1 MNKRKFLILP
11 LLLISIII
19 GQDNKKFT
27 FEFESDSIELRIG
40 ESKEITIKLL
50 DENGKLAQNPFYVFG
65 QRKSLSVSPRIS
77 DSTGVATVTLK
88 AHKPGR
94 LSLSTQTITVKRDD
108 RVRSSLVVNVP
119 SPPID
124 RIVFNQTPSKLYV
137 GTATALSVEV
147 FDEAELNRSE
157 LNVKL
162 ESSNTKVADFDAFGN
177 LETKKTGKTR
187 VSATVQNVTESFNVR
202 VVKNP
207 TRKVSLSIDKE
218 EIRTGDVLTLNAKA
232 LNRSDKAI
240 DDAPITYTYIGQ
252 ADYGKFGLPAA
263 GLVTDD
269 GRFVAETAGIY
280 TLIASSGGYSAQK
293 TIKVVPRDVKKQVKL
308 VGHGLIS
315 DVLTGDLWVWA
326 GVDKHE
332 GKDFAVTGTWGSNG
346 EAYFWDVTDPSKM
359 VIIDTITVDA
369 RTVNDVKISEDGRV
383 GVMTREGASNRKNG
397 FVILD
402 VTDPYNVKITA
413 EYNDDMTGGVHNVF
427 IYENHVYAV
436 NNGRKYDI
444 INIDDPSNPF
454 RVGVYEMDTPGHS
467 IHDVWIENGIAY
479 SSNWSDGVVAVDIGG
494 MKFDEADRSQS
505 QFNPLLAKAGQGS
518 PSNPIKLAEMG
529 DPTGRNH
536 AAFPFLSKSTGNFY
550 IISGDENFPWGV
562 MATQGKPSNP
572 RGGFHFLNFTD
583 PDNPKEDA
591 IYEVPEAG
599 SHNLWVYGDILI
611 AGNYQAG
618 LRVVD
623 ISGELLGDIYKQG
636 REIGYYVPYHKDG
649 KIPNAPMVWGAQP
662 YKDYI
667 FFVDMNSGLYCI
679 QLEKIGKRSG
689 RIGPG

>member
-1 MNKRKFLILP
+1 MRKYTLVFLSLFH
-11 LLLISIII
+11 ISSVF
-19 GQDNKKFT
+19 GQEKLH
-27 FEFESDSIELRIG
+27 FEFGMDSLIMNVG

-65 QRKSLSVSPRIS
+65 ERKTLSVSPRIS
-77 DSTGVATVTLK
+77 DSTGIASVTLK

-94 LSLSTQTITVKRDD
+94 LSLSTRTITVKRED
-108 RVRSSLVVNVP
+108 RIRANLIINVP
-119 SPPID
+119 SPPLD
-124 RIVFNQTPSKLYV
+124 RIVFNQRPSKLYS
-137 GTATALSVEV
+137 GTSTPLSVVV
-147 FDEAELNRSE
+147 FDEANLKRSE

-162 ESSNTKVADFDAFGN
+162 TSSNKNVAEFDILGN
-177 LETKKTGKTR
+177 LETKKSGSTTI
-187 VSATVQNVTESFNVR
+187 SARIENLKESFKIN

-207 TRKVSLSIDKE
+207 VRKVTLSLDKE
-218 EIRTGDVLTLNAKA
+218 EIRTGDVIVLNAKT
-232 LNRSDKAI
+232 LNKSGRII
-240 DDAPITYTYIGQ
+240 DDIPITYSYHGQ
-252 ADYGKFGLPAA
+252 ADYGEFALPAA
-263 GLVTDD
+263 GLVTED
-269 GRFVAETAGIY
+269 GRFVAETAGLY
-280 TLIASSGGYSAQK
+280 TLIASSNGYSAQK

-315 DVLTGDLWVWA
+315 NVLTGDLWVWA

-332 GKDFAVTGTWGSNG
+332 GKDFAVTGTWSSNG
-346 EAYFWDVTDPSKM
+346 EAYFWDVTDPSNM
-359 VIIDTITVDA
+359 TIIDTITVDA

-383 GVMTREGASNRKNG
+383 GVITREGASNRKNG

-402 VTDPYNVKITA
+402 VSDPYNVTISA

-444 INIDDPSNPF
+444 INIDDPANPF
-454 RVGVYEMDTPGHS
+454 RVGVFELDTPGHS

-494 MKFDEADRSQS
+494 AKFDETDRSKS
-505 QFNPLLAKAGQGS
+505 QFNPLLSRTGQGS
-518 PSNPIKLAEMG
+518 PSNPVKLASME

-550 IISGDENFPWGV
+550 IIAGDENFPWGV
-562 MATQGKPSNP
+562 LATKGQPSNP
-572 RGGFHFLNFTD
+572 RGGYHFLNFTD
-583 PDNPKEDA
+583 PDNPKEEA

-599 SHNLWVYGDILI
+599 SHNLWVFDDVLI
-611 AGNYQAG
+611 AGNYQGG

-623 ISGELLGDIYKQG
+623 ISGDLLGDIYKQG
-636 REIGYYVPYHKDG
+636 REIGLYVPYHKEG
-649 KIPNAPMVWGAQP
+649 KIPNAPFVWGAQP

-667 FFVDMNSGLYCI
+667 FFADMNSGLYCI
-679 QLEKIGKRSG
+679 QLVDGQPSG
-689 RIGPG
+689 RRIP

>member
-1 MNKRKFLILP
+1 MKHTLLILQIF
-11 LLLISIII
+11 LFSIVF
-19 GQDNKKFT
+19 GQNDNVEKLQ
-27 FEFESDSIELRIG
+27 FEFEADSIELNVG
-40 ESKEITIKLL
+40 ETKELTIKLL
-50 DENGKLAQNPFYVFG
+50 NEDGDLSQNSFYVFG
-65 QRKSLSVSPRIS
+65 QRRALSVSPRTS
-77 DSTGVATVTLK
+77 DSTGIATVTVK

-94 LSLSTQTITVKRDD
+94 LRLSVQSITVKRDD
-108 RVRSSLVVNVP
+108 RVRDKLVVNVP
-119 SPPID
+119 FPPID
-124 RIVFNQTPSKLYV
+124 HLVFNQTPSKLY
-137 GTATALSVEV
+137 TKTSTSFSVEV
-147 FDEAELNRSE
+147 IDEAGLTRN
-157 LNVKL
+157 NADVKL
-162 ESSNTKVADFDAFGN
+162 KSSNTAVADFDIFGN
-177 LETKKTGKTR
+177 LETKRTGRVT
-187 VSATVQNVTESFNVR
+187 VSATVEEITESFKVR
-202 VVKNP
+202 VVKNA
-207 TRKVSLSIDKE
+207 TRQVTLSIDRE
-218 EIRTGDVLTLNAKA
+218 EIRTGDVLALNAKA
-232 LNRSDKAI
+232 LNRSGRTI
-240 DDAPITYTYIGQ
+240 DDAPITYSYLGQ
-252 ADYGKFGLPAA
+252 ANYGEFALPAA

-269 GRFVAETAGIY
+269 GRFVAETAGLY
-280 TLIASSGGYSAQK
+280 TMIASSNGYSAQK

-346 EAYFWDVTDPSKM
+346 EAYFWDVTNPDSM
-359 VIIDTITVDA
+359 IIIDTITVDA

-383 GVMTREGASNRKNG
+383 GVITREGASNRKNG

-402 VTDPYNVKITA
+402 VSNPYNVTISA

-454 RVGVYEMDTPGHS
+454 RVGVYELDTPGHS

-479 SSNWSDGVVAVDIGG
+479 SSNWGDGVVAVDIGA
-494 MKFDEADRSQS
+494 MKFDEADRSNT

-529 DPTGRNH
+529 DPNGLNH

-550 IISGDENFPWGV
+550 IVGGDETFPWGV
-562 MATQGKPSNP
+562 RATRGEPSNP

-591 IYEVPEAG
+591 VYQVPEAG
-599 SHNLWVYGDILI
+599 SHNLWVYDDVLM
-611 AGNYQAG
+611 AAFYQGG

-623 ISGELLGDIYKQG
+623 ISGELLGDIYNQG
-636 REIGYYVPYHKDG
+636 REIAVYQSSHKEG

-667 FFVDMNSGLYCI
+667 FFADMNSGLYCI
-679 QLEKIGKRSG
+679 QLEDLEK
-689 RIGPG
+689 GPGAP

>member
-1 MNKRKFLILP
+1 MRKYKLV
-11 LLLISIII
+11 LLSLFHISSVY
-19 GQDNKKFT
+19 GQENYK
-27 FEFESDSIELRIG
+27 FEFGMDSLIINIG

-65 QRKSLSVSPRIS
+65 ERKTLSVSPRIS
-77 DSTGVATVTLK
+77 DSTGIASVTLK

-94 LSLSTQTITVKRDD
+94 LSLSTRTITVKRED
-108 RVRSSLVVNVP
+108 RISANLIINVP
-119 SPPID
+119 SPPLD
-124 RIVFNQTPSKLYV
+124 RIVFNQRPTKLYS
-137 GTATALSVEV
+137 GTSTPLSVEV
-147 FDEAELNRSE
+147 FDEADLKRSE

-162 ESSNTKVADFDAFGN
+162 TSSNKDVAEFDILGN
-177 LETKKTGKTR
+177 LETKKSGSTTI
-187 VSATVQNVTESFNVR
+187 SAKVENLKESFKIS

-207 TRKVSLSIDKE
+207 ARKVTLSLDKE
-218 EIRTGDVLTLNAKA
+218 EIRTGDVISLNAKA
-232 LNRSDKAI
+232 LNRSGRIINDI
-240 DDAPITYTYIGQ
+240 PITYSYLGQ
-252 ADYGKFGLPAA
+252 ANYGEFGLPAA
-263 GLVTDD
+263 GLITDD
-269 GRFVAETAGIY
+269 GRFVAETAGLY
-280 TLIASSGGYSAQK
+280 TLIASSNGYSAQK
-293 TIKVVPRDVKKQVKL
+293 TIKVVQRDVKKQVKL

-326 GVDKHE
+326 GVDEHE

-359 VIIDTITVDA
+359 TIIDTITVDA

-383 GVMTREGASNRKNG
+383 GVITREGASNRKNG
-397 FVILD
+397 FVVLD

-413 EYNDDMTGGVHNVF
+413 EFNDDMTGGVHNAF
-427 IYENHVYAV
+427 IYDNHVYAV

-454 RVGVYEMDTPGHS
+454 RVGVFELDTPGHS

-479 SSNWSDGVVAVDIGG
+479 SSNWADGVVAVDIGG
-494 MKFDEADRSQS
+494 AKFDEADRSKS
-505 QFNPLLAKAGQGS
+505 QFNPLLSRTGQGS
-518 PSNPIKLAEMG
+518 PSNPVKLASME

-550 IISGDENFPWGV
+550 IIAGDENFPWGV
-562 MATQGKPSNP
+562 LAPKGQPSNP
-572 RGGFHFLNFTD
+572 RGGYHFLNFSD
-583 PDNPKEDA
+583 PDNPKEEA

-599 SHNLWVYGDILI
+599 SHNLWVFDDILI
-611 AGNYQAG
+611 AGNYQGG

-636 REIGYYVPYHKDG
+636 REIGLYVPYHKEG
-649 KIPNAPMVWGAQP
+649 KIPNAPFVWGAQP

-667 FFVDMNSGLYCI
+667 FFADMNSGLYCI
-679 QLEKIGKRSG
+679 QLVDGQPSAR
-689 RIGPG
+689 RIPG